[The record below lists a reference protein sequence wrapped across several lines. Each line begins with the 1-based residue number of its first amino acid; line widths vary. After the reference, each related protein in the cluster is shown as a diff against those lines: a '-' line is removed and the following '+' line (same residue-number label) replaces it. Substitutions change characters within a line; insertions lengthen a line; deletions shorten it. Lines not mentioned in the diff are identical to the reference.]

1 MNRWRMKLQD
11 KFFVSILLVALIMII
26 LFDGV
31 GLLVSKNKLNANT
44 QELAM
49 ELLEQISENTEASTE
64 SVLSRT
70 FDFMTDASLKTIL
83 QAEQREIYQMG
94 IQKYRQQ
101 IRTIGSQYFS
111 TSSPVYAVYVSNLQN
126 VSSWWIKYN
135 KSFNYSNV
143 SESYVKQIL
152 EKAQES
158 MEAVRHNTS
167 WFVDETDNTVYLA
180 RNILHTE
187 KNLGETYATVVF
199 AIDADFFTPVTADSH
214 LISSHELIFQNR
226 LTGMVYTDS
235 ANEAL
240 ADKYVE
246 KDFTAYG
253 RSIDKVKMDGDRFLL
268 IKYANRTADWNLYC
282 AVPEYKYMG
291 AVNSLAYYMVGVVVI
306 AVCISLLISYIMSNS
321 MTQNIRD
328 LERTISRVEQG
339 DFAVHIVPSS
349 RDEIGD
355 LCQHFNHMSDKIE
368 ELIQQA
374 YREGK
379 EKEKLK
385 MIVLKAQVNPH
396 FLYNSLGSIK
406 CMARMEGK
414 EDIARMTQA
423 LIDLLRASLGKTSE
437 FQTVEQEIEYVRNY
451 FVLQL
456 YRYEDAFRVEYHIEE
471 ETKGLIMLNFI
482 LQPLV
487 ENAVFHGIEM
497 SRGNGVIAISS
508 AIRGDRLV
516 LTVRDNGVGMTPEQ
530 LEGLFAEKS
539 QHYEGLNSIGVRNV
553 YQRIQQYFGEE
564 YGLVYTSSPG
574 QGCTVEVILPVFHTK
589 EEVKTNV

>member
-1 MNRWRMKLQD
+1 MQD
-11 KFFVSILLVALIMII
+11 KFFVSILLMALVMII
-26 LFDGV
+26 LSDGV

-49 ELLEQISENTEASTE
+49 ELLEQISDNTEANTE
-64 SVLSRT
+64 SLLGKT
-70 FDFMTDASLKTIL
+70 FDFMMDDSLKGIL
-83 QAEQREIYQMG
+83 QADRKKIRQMG
-94 IQKYRQQ
+94 IRKYRQQ

-111 TSSPVYAVYVSNLQN
+111 TASPVYAVYVNSRQGF
-126 VSSWWIKYN
+126 SSWWIKYSKN
-135 KSFNYSNV
+135 FNYSNV
-143 SESYVKQIL
+143 SEADANRIL
-152 EKAQES
+152 QMAADKMKKEG
-158 MEAVRHNTS
+158 HNTV
-167 WFVDETDNTVYLA
+167 WFIDKTDGKVYLT
-180 RNILHTE
+180 RNILRTE
-187 KNLGETYATVVF
+187 KNLGEPYATVVF
-199 AIDADFFTPVTADSH
+199 AIDADFFAPVTAEAH

-226 LTGMVYTDS
+226 LSGMVYTDS
-235 ANEAL
+235 TNEVL
-240 ADKYVE
+240 ADKYIE
-246 KDFTAYG
+246 KNFTSYG
-253 RSIDKVKMDGDRFLL
+253 RSINKIKMDGNRFLL
-268 IKYANRTADWNLYC
+268 IKYAKRTADWNLYC

-291 AVNSLAYYMVGVVVI
+291 AVNSLAYYMLGAVVV
-306 AVCISLLISYIMSNS
+306 AVGISLLFSYIMSNS

-328 LERTISRVEQG
+328 LEKTISRVEQG

-349 RDEIGD
+349 QDEIGD

-385 MIVLKAQVNPH
+385 MTVLKAQVNPH

-406 CMARMEGK
+406 CMAKMEGK

-437 FQTVEQEIEYVRNY
+437 FQTVGQEIEYVRNY

-456 YRYEDAFRVEYHIEE
+456 YRYEDAFRVEYHIAR
-471 ETKGLIMLNFI
+471 ETENLIMLNFI

-487 ENAVFHGIEM
+487 ENAVFHGIEI
-497 SRGNGVIAISS
+497 SRGNGVISISS
-508 AIRGDRLV
+508 AIRQGRLV
-516 LTVRDNGVGMTPEQ
+516 LTVQDNGIGMTPEQ
-530 LEGLFAEKS
+530 LDGLFAEKP

-564 YGLVYTSSPG
+564 YGLRYMSSPG
-574 QGCTVEVILPVFHTK
+574 QGCTVEVILPVFRTK